1 MCCRPFL
8 QLTVLCVCQQP
19 EVSVFEKS
27 FFSLSSVF
35 SMICYVCS
43 VAVCIMYRENDHQR
57 ERQIVGFKI
66 KFLICFMAAFV
77 KE

>member
-1 MCCRPFL
+1 
-8 QLTVLCVCQQP
+8 
-19 EVSVFEKS
+19 
-27 FFSLSSVF
+27 
-35 SMICYVCS
+35 MICYVCS

-77 KE
+77 KD